1 MAISTEASG
10 TQSCTVTTEHTLATI
25 TTAGVYV
32 FEANLTNAVNGDAF
46 RVREYIK
53 TLTGDTAECVSDV
66 VYANDQGNMP
76 QVRFPPRESMFSYA
90 VTITQTAGTSR
101 NVPWAIVKI
110 AS

>member
-1 MAISTEASG
+1 
-10 TQSCTVTTEHTLATI
+10 
-25 TTAGVYV
+25 
-32 FEANLTNAVNGDAF
+32 
-46 RVREYIK
+46 
-53 TLTGDTAECVSDV
+53 V